1 MTVNELISI
10 AKNEI
15 GVKENPP
22 NSNNVK
28 YNTWLYGKVVS
39 GPGYPWCAAF
49 VSWCF
54 RNAQNLCPKTAS
66 CLNMLQ
72 WFESKGQ
79 TVKTPQPGDIVF
91 FHYSTNA
98 RRTNHVGIVIGIDG
112 KIIRTVEG
120 NTSVSSNDNGGCV
133 MSRSRNKNIVA
144 YARPKYSDNGTTP
157 SIINKKRPTLRI
169 GSKGEDVLYLHKQL
183 KKCGY
188 GVDPK
193 SDYFS
198 SLTDLCVQNFQV
210 SHFLKNDGICGP
222 LTWAE
227 IDKVK

>member
-1 MTVNELISI
+1 MTVNELLAI
-10 AKNEI
+10 AKAEI
-15 GVKENPP
+15 GTKEYPP
-22 NSNNVK
+22 GSNQVK
-28 YNTWLYGKVVS
+28 YNNWMYGRNAS
-39 GPGYPWCAAF
+39 EPWCASF

-54 RNAQNLCPKTAS
+54 KGTGLVPKTAS
-66 CLNMLQ
+66 CLNMLE
-72 WFESKGQ
+72 WFERRGQ
-79 TVKTPQPGDIVF
+79 IVKEPKPGDIVF

-98 RRTNHVGIVIGIDG
+98 RRTNHVGIVVGVDG
-112 KIIRTVEG
+112 KIIKTIEG

-133 MSRSRNKNIVA
+133 MARSRNKNIVA

-210 SHFLKNDGICGP
+210 SHFLKSDGIVGP

-227 IDKVK
+227 IDKIK

>member
-1 MTVNELISI
+1 MTVNELIAI

-15 GVKENPP
+15 GVKEYPP
-22 NSNNVK
+22 GSNQVK
-28 YNTWLYGKVVS
+28 YNNWMYGRNAS
-39 GPGYPWCAAF
+39 EPWCASF
-49 VSWCF
+49 VAWCF
-54 RNAQNLCPKTAS
+54 KGSGLVPKTAS
-66 CLNMLQ
+66 CLNMLE
-72 WFESKGQ
+72 WFERRGQ
-79 TVKTPQPGDIVF
+79 IVKEPKPGDIVF
-91 FHYSTNA
+91 FKYPTNK
-98 RRTNHVGIVIGIDG
+98 RRTNHVGIVVAANG
-112 KIIRTVEG
+112 KIINTIEG
-120 NTSVSSNDNGGCV
+120 NTSSGSTGSQDNGGMV
-133 MSRSRNKNIVA
+133 AQRNRYQNIVA
-144 YARPKYSDNGTTP
+144 YARPKYDDAVTP
-157 SIINKKRPTLRI
+157 IYNKKRPTLRI

-227 IDKVK
+227 IDKIK

>member
-1 MTVNELISI
+1 MTVNELLAI
-10 AKNEI
+10 AKAEI
-15 GVKENPP
+15 GTKEYPP
-22 NSNNVK
+22 GSNQVK
-28 YNTWLYGKVVS
+28 YNNWMYGRNAS
-39 GPGYPWCAAF
+39 EPWCASF

-54 RNAQNLCPKTAS
+54 KGTGLVPKTAS
-66 CLNMLQ
+66 CLNMLE
-72 WFESKGQ
+72 WFERRGQ
-79 TVKTPQPGDIVF
+79 IVKEPKPGDIVF

-98 RRTNHVGIVIGIDG
+98 RRTNHVGIVVGVDG
-112 KIIRTVEG
+112 KIIKTIEG

-198 SLTDLCVQNFQV
+198 SLTDLCVQNFQI
-210 SHFLKNDGICGP
+210 SHFLKPDGVCGP
-222 LTWAE
+222 LTWE
-227 IDKVK
+227 QIDKIK

>member
-1 MTVNELISI
+1 MTVNELIAI
-10 AKNEI
+10 AKAEI
-15 GVKENPP
+15 GVKEYPP
-22 NSNNVK
+22 GSNQVK
-28 YNTWLYGKVVS
+28 YNNWMYGRNAS
-39 GPGYPWCAAF
+39 EPWCASF
-49 VSWCF
+49 VAWCF
-54 RNAQNLCPKTAS
+54 KGTGLVPKTAS
-66 CLNMLQ
+66 CLNMLE
-72 WFESKGQ
+72 WFERRGQ
-79 TVKTPQPGDIVF
+79 IVKEPKPGDIVF

-98 RRTNHVGIVIGIDG
+98 RRTNHVGIVVGVDG
-112 KIIRTVEG
+112 KIIKTIEG
-120 NTSVSSNDNGGCV
+120 NTSVSSNDSGGCV

>member
-1 MTVNELISI
+1 M
-10 AKNEI
+10 
-15 GVKENPP
+15 
-22 NSNNVK
+22 
-28 YNTWLYGKVVS
+28 
-39 GPGYPWCAAF
+39 
-49 VSWCF
+49 
-54 RNAQNLCPKTAS
+54 
-66 CLNMLQ
+66 
-72 WFESKGQ
+72 
-79 TVKTPQPGDIVF
+79 
-91 FHYSTNA
+91 
-98 RRTNHVGIVIGIDG
+98 
-112 KIIRTVEG
+112 
-120 NTSVSSNDNGGCV
+120 
-133 MSRSRNKNIVA
+133 A

>member
-22 NSNNVK
+22 NSNCVK
-28 YNTWLYGKVVS
+28 YNTWLYGRCVS
-39 GPGYPWCAAF
+39 GPEYPWCAAF

-54 RNAQNLCPKTAS
+54 KNDQNLCPKTAS

-79 TVKTPQPGDIVF
+79 TVKNPQPGDIVF

-133 MSRSRNKNIVA
+133 MERRRNKNIVA
-144 YARPKYSDNGTTP
+144 YARPKYA
-157 SIINKKRPTLRI
+157 
-169 GSKGEDVLYLHKQL
+169 
-183 KKCGY
+183 
-188 GVDPK
+188 K
-193 SDYFS
+193 SDVVDIALEVIDGKWGTGAERRQR
-198 SLTDLCVQNFQV
+198 LTQAGYNYSEVQAEVNRI
-210 SHFLKNDGICGP
+210 LKP
-222 LTWAE
+222 
-227 IDKVK
+227 

>member
-1 MTVNELISI
+1 MTAQELIKI
-10 AKNEI
+10 AKSQI

-22 NSNNVK
+22 GSNNVI
-28 YNTWLYGKVVS
+28 YNTWYYGKPVS
-39 GPGYPWCAAF
+39 GSAYPWCAVF

-54 RNAQNLCPKTAS
+54 KDDRSLCPKTAS
-66 CLNMLQ
+66 CLNMLE
-72 WFESKGQ
+72 WFERKGQ
-79 TVKTPQPGDIVF
+79 IVKDPKPGDIVF

-98 RRTNHVGIVIGIDG
+98 RRTNHVGIVVGVDG
-112 KIIRTVEG
+112 KIIKTIEG

-133 MSRSRNKNIVA
+133 MARSRNKNIVA

-198 SLTDLCVQNFQV
+198 SLTDLCVQNFQI

-222 LTWAE
+222 LTWEE
-227 IDKVK
+227 IDKIK

>member
-1 MTVNELISI
+1 MTVNELIAI
-10 AKNEI
+10 AKAEI
-15 GVKENPP
+15 GTKEYPP
-22 NSNNVK
+22 GSNQVK
-28 YNTWLYGKVVS
+28 YNNWMYGRNAS
-39 GPGYPWCAAF
+39 EPWCASF
-49 VSWCF
+49 VAWCF
-54 RNAQNLCPKTAS
+54 RNTGLVPKTAS
-66 CLNMLQ
+66 CLNMLE
-72 WFESKGQ
+72 WFERRGQ
-79 TVKTPQPGDIVF
+79 IVKEPRPGDIVF

-98 RRTNHVGIVIGIDG
+98 RRTNHVGIVVGVDG
-112 KIIRTVEG
+112 KIVKTIEG

-133 MSRSRNKNIVA
+133 MARSRNKNIVA

-210 SHFLKNDGICGP
+210 SHFLKPDGVCGP
-222 LTWAE
+222 LTWKE
-227 IDKVK
+227 IDKIK